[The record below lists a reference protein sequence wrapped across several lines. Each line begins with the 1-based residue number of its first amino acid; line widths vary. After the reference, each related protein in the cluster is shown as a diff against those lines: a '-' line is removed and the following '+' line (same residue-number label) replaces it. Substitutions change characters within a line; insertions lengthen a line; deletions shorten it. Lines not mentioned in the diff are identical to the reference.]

1 MDTQVKKFISQKRY
15 YAAVTGAL
23 IATRRE
29 VFDAVNGMDE
39 VNLEVEFNDVDFC
52 LKVGE
57 LGLKIVCLPLK
68 GVIHRESSTRR
79 LIPMQEVIESRNKAN
94 NLMLKRWPE
103 YFRNDP
109 YHHPHLIISESN
121 QMFLN
126 MLNKLLSKFFRFPA
140 LHGKIER
147 LLDYGQYLNRAQLK
161 KMGIFDDSLYLS
173 KYEDVAFSGC
183 NPYVHYM
190 LFGWRENREISS
202 LFSAN
207 DLKNAL
213 KINTQNPIYIL
224 RGLTPANL
232 DQRLKSIINKSI
244 AIFSIPTNDQTV
256 LNKGVNLIGYF
267 SSEIGLGQAVRNLGT
282 ALDAAAISSSFI
294 DSTLPQRSNDIE
306 YQTKYSLTQKHHAN
320 IIVCGIP
327 AAGHFYE
334 KCEPGRVNYLYPFWE
349 LSEIPLQLKK
359 ELLRYEGFFAPS
371 QFIADALQ
379 SAFNRDIP
387 IIRSPVRSNFKHI
400 KKASNDSILRIIS
413 FFDFD
418 SYVSRKNPL
427 AVLEAFLLAF
437 PKTVDSVLLTVKVR
451 GHNDHGARALLA
463 KYTDAD
469 KRIIVI
475 DKTLSRA
482 DMDQLIASSDVYI
495 SMHRSE
501 GFGFGPAEALAMGKV
516 VISTDYSGTKDFI
529 SHEHGFPV
537 AYELVKVKKNEYPFS
552 HHQRWANPS
561 IDDAAKHLQEIHSNY
576 EMAQLRGLKGLAFMQ
591 QHYSPQAV
599 SKSLQNVLQQ
609 YSLI

>member
-1 MDTQVKKFISQKRY
+1 
-15 YAAVTGAL
+15 
-23 IATRRE
+23 
-29 VFDAVNGMDE
+29 
-39 VNLEVEFNDVDFC
+39 
-52 LKVGE
+52 
-57 LGLKIVCLPLK
+57 
-68 GVIHRESSTRR
+68 
-79 LIPMQEVIESRNKAN
+79 
-94 NLMLKRWPE
+94 ML
-103 YFRNDP
+103 
-109 YHHPHLIISESN
+109 
-121 QMFLN
+121 
-126 MLNKLLSKFFRFPA
+126 FRFPA
-140 LHGKIER
+140 MHGKIER

-173 KYEDVAFSGC
+173 RYNDVAFSGC

-202 LFSAN
+202 HFSEN
-207 DLKNAL
+207 DLKTVL

-224 RGLTPANL
+224 RGLAPAKL
-232 DQRLKSIINKSI
+232 DEKLKSIKNKPI
-244 AIFSIPTNDQTV
+244 TIFSIPTNEQTV

-282 ALDAAAISSSFI
+282 AIDAAAISCSFI
-294 DSTLPQRSNDIE
+294 DSPLPQRSNDIE

-320 IIVCGIP
+320 IVVCGIN
-327 AAGHFYE
+327 AAGDFYK

-349 LSEIPLQLKK
+349 LSEIPLELKK
-359 ELLRYEGFFAPS
+359 ELLSYEGFFAPS

-379 SAFNRDIP
+379 RAFNQDIP
-387 IIRSPVRSNFKHI
+387 LIRQPVRSNFKYV
-400 KKASNDSILRIIS
+400 KKASNDSILKIIA

-418 SYVSRKNPL
+418 SYVARKNPY

-437 PKTVDSVLLTVKVR
+437 PKTVDSVLLTVKIR

-463 KYTDAD
+463 KYANSD

-475 DKTLSRA
+475 DKTLTRA

-516 VISTDYSGTKDFI
+516 VVSTDYSGTKDFI
-529 SHEHGFPV
+529 NHDNGFPV
-537 AYELVKVKKNEYPFS
+537 AYELVEVKKNEYPFS
-552 HHQRWANPS
+552 QNQRWANPS
-561 IDDAAKHLQEIHSNY
+561 IEDAAKHLQEIHTNF

-599 SKSLQNVLQQ
+599 SKSLKDVLQQ
-609 YSLI
+609 YGLI